1 MNSFKKILV
10 PIDGSKYSDKALQ
23 KATEIVKEFYSKII
37 LIYVIEKSLP
47 LDLLDRSE
55 YLRINRKFGK
65 NVLDK
70 AKSFV
75 FEQGIHP
82 EIVLKEGNIVNE
94 IEKVAKKEKCDMI
107 IVGNKGL
114 GAMTRFL
121 LGSISNK
128 LAHTSQCSVL
138 IVK

>member
-23 KATEIVKEFYSKII
+23 KATEIVKELNSKII

-47 LDLLDRSE
+47 LNLLDRSE

-75 FEQGIHP
+75 LEQGIHP

-94 IEKVAKKEKCDMI
+94 IEKVARKEKCDMI

-128 LAHTSQCSVL
+128 LAHTSKCSVL